1 MLLRVAE
8 NSWLTP
14 SCILS
19 AGTAGH
25 TTAKGL
31 AGVSQLSVYFKAF
44 HNFRQMLPPTP
55 FLKQLRSCIV
65 SNL

>member
-8 NSWLTP
+8 NSRLTP

-19 AGTAGH
+19 AGTAGQV
-25 TTAKGL
+25 TATGL

-44 HNFRQMLPPTP
+44 HNFNQMPLPP